1 MNLRRAILA
10 TIAATAA
17 LTLGVA
23 PAAMGISTRTTH
35 ALLPVGSN
43 LLSYTALAN
52 APGIGISGIYMG
64 VSLDIP
70 QANSSLTTGG
80 VGAGLASLAWP
91 GDIGGNAGTA
101 LQVLEPSAPA
111 FVTILNDP
119 VKAETHSTG
128 THHVIN
134 KTIPGTVMESSA
146 THTAVTALSK
156 TNLALPLLGSL
167 GVFTGSSSA
176 KLVGPGTIRAVADST
191 LAGINLAGGLIKIGA
206 LTSHAVV
213 VSNGKTSHG
222 HATTTVANVTIAGI
236 PVTIDRAGIH
246 LSKSIVPTDAITS
259 LLTKTLATLH
269 LSTTFTP
276 TLYSHT
282 GGSASYDAGAVLL
295 TYHPGS
301 GTTTYTLTLGRAAA
315 QVGATAS
322 FAPGV
327 LGPPA
332 TATAPPPSTTPGSS
346 SPGGG
351 SFSLPPDGQTT
362 VGTGS
367 GNEPP
372 SVAGPTTNTANDLLA
387 GGPTGWMVFG
397 VIAAM
402 LICAVALPR
411 IAGRFLSAPAGADCE
426 ENE

>member
-1 MNLRRAILA
+1 LA
-10 TIAATAA
+10 LALLAPTAA
-17 LTLGVA
+17 FGVA
-23 PAAMGISTRTTH
+23 AGDAH
-35 ALLPVGSN
+35 ARVPVGSN

-70 QANSSLTTGG
+70 QTNSSLTTGG
-80 VGAGLASLAWP
+80 VGAGLASIAWP

-101 LQVLEPSAPA
+101 VQVLEPNAPA

-128 THHVIN
+128 THHVTN

-167 GVFTGSSSA
+167 GAFTGSSSA

-222 HATTTVANVTIAGI
+222 HAATTVANVTIAGI
-236 PVTIDRAGIH
+236 PVTIDKAGIH
-246 LSKSIVPTDAITS
+246 LSKSVIPTDAITS
-259 LLTKTLATLH
+259 LLTKTLKTLH

-276 TLYSHT
+276 TLFSHT

-295 TYHPGS
+295 TYHPGT

-322 FAPGV
+322 FLPGV

-332 TATAPPPSTTPGSS
+332 TATTTPSTGSGSS
-346 SPGGG
+346 APGGG
-351 SFSLPPDGQTT
+351 SFSLPPGGETT
-362 VGTGS
+362 VGTGGGS
-367 GNEPP
+367 QPP
-372 SVAGPTTNTANDLLA
+372 AVASPAATAADDLA

-397 VIAAM
+397 VIAAT
-402 LICAVALPR
+402 LLGALALPR
-411 IAGRFLSAPAGADCE
+411 IAGRFLDAPANSGCE
-426 ENE
+426 DNE

>member
-1 MNLRRAILA
+1 
-10 TIAATAA
+10 
-17 LTLGVA
+17 V
-23 PAAMGISTRTTH
+23 
-35 ALLPVGSN
+35 PVGSD
-43 LLSYTALAN
+43 LLSYTGLAN

-80 VGAGLASLAWP
+80 VGVGLASIAWP

-101 LQVLEPSAPA
+101 LQVLEPNAPA

-128 THHVIN
+128 IHHATN
-134 KTIPGTVMESSA
+134 KTIPGTVMQSSA
-146 THTAVTALSK
+146 THTAVTASSK

-167 GVFTGSSSA
+167 GAFTGSSST

-191 LAGINLAGGLIKIGA
+191 LADVNLAGGLIKIGA

-213 VSNGKTSHG
+213 VSNGKKSHG
-222 HATTTVANVTIAGI
+222 HAATTIADVTIAGI
-236 PVTIDRAGIH
+236 PVTIDKLGIH
-246 LSKSIVPTDAITS
+246 LSKSIIPTDAITS
-259 LLTKTLATLH
+259 LLTKTLKTLH

-276 TLYSHT
+276 TLFSHS

-332 TATAPPPSTTPGSS
+332 TATSPPPSTTGPA

-351 SFSLPPDGQTT
+351 SISLPPGGDTT
-362 VGTGS
+362 VGTG
-367 GNEPP
+367 GGQPP
-372 SVAGPTTNTANDLLA
+372 TVATPAANAADDLA
-387 GGPTGWMVFG
+387 GGPTGWMIFG
-397 VIAAM
+397 VIAAT

-411 IAGRFLSAPAGADCE
+411 IAGRFLNAPAGADCE
-426 ENE
+426 ESE